1 MIMRFGIRPA
11 VVIAMKRMKVVVALI
26 GGVHTD
32 TKAQQEEKVRVGRGL
47 PEKRCGRK
55 APNNVLFPTPSTN
68 AVLE

>member
-1 MIMRFGIRPA
+1 M
-11 VVIAMKRMKVVVALI
+11 I